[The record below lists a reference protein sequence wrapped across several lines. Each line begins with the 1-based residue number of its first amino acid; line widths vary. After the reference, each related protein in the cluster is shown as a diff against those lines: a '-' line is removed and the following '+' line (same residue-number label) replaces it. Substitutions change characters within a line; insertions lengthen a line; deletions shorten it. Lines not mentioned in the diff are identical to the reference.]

1 MKKIILVSLLILC
14 STCFIWAQDV
24 DTSKEIKIGL
34 LMSFQLQEQ
43 LIDDTNSVVEPAILN
58 SVLPSLQFYEG
69 ALMAANRLNNIKA
82 KFVILDLGK
91 DSTSAV
97 NVLQQTIKDTC
108 DVYFAI
114 VPSNCNF
121 SLMKFIKRCKRPVI
135 SLNSIPQALMKV
147 NPGLWLATPS
157 NLTQLKQFSSYLF
170 LNDTNA
176 NYIVLHRE
184 EKKEEQ
190 LVNFIFSNL
199 DSISSKSSRI
209 LKVNFKLAKW
219 DGLKTKLSAKNEN
232 YIIVPTNDESFLT
245 NIVEQLGA
253 NKGNYKITLCG
264 LPSWEGFESISPL
277 ELTGLNTTIFNG
289 YYIDYN
295 LPSVKEFRQDY
306 IDEYHA
312 DPIANSFIGFDLV
325 NNISQNI
332 DSVKVDSELFQNSIL
347 SVSGQPFFFERSNS
361 GGCMENKFFNILRYD
376 TDRFLKLNK

>member
-1 MKKIILVSLLILC
+1 
-14 STCFIWAQDV
+14 
-24 DTSKEIKIGL
+24 
-34 LMSFQLQEQ
+34 
-43 LIDDTNSVVEPAILN
+43 
-58 SVLPSLQFYEG
+58 
-69 ALMAANRLNNIKA
+69 MAANRLNNIKA

-114 VPSNCNF
+114 VPSNCSF

-184 EKKEEQ
+184 EKKEEL